1 MKVLLL
7 LALVLVLVHS
17 SPDFKSRAAR
27 AAAAADDEAVL
38 LCNMTRG
45 GLEACKPSVRSGSSD
60 PAADPSK
67 ECCAALAGPTCRASA
82 RTATPSCSVL
92 GHRPRPRPAAP
103 RQVQPHRAPWLL
115 TIHIL

>member
-27 AAAAADDEAVL
+27 AAAADDDAVL

-67 ECCAALAGPTCRASA
+67 ECCAALAGADLPCLCSYRHSFLLPSLGIDPDLALQLPA
-82 RTATPSCSVL
+82 KCNLTAPPGC
-92 GHRPRPRPAAP
+92 
-103 RQVQPHRAPWLL
+103 
-115 TIHIL
+115 